1 VNEWKVRTALRTGT
15 SEKPGWAVVSG
26 ERPIRFAIITMNT
39 CSETLR
45 NMISDG
51 EWQVYRERD
60 RVSIS
65 MRMIWCMKL
74 PDAGTILLCSREIP
88 GSTM

>member
-1 VNEWKVRTALRTGT
+1 VNEWKVRTTLRAGT

-26 ERPIRFAIITMNT
+26 ERPVRFAIITMNT
-39 CSETLR
+39 CSDILR

-51 EWQVYRERD
+51 EWQVFREHD
-60 RVSIS
+60 NAFIS
-65 MRMIWCMKL
+65 MRMIWCRKL
-74 PDAGTILLCSREIP
+74 PTAGTILLCSREIP